1 MPCFHAQCLHLLG
14 VIVYLSSVLWF
25 TSFLMRIVVLL
36 YDVLLYDVLL
46 YGAVLYDVL
55 LYDVLLQSMWLVN
68 GFGDREVVK
77 LAAHPDGKHY
87 LALTNDGEVFSWG
100 NGDGGRLGHGDNM

>member
-1 MPCFHAQCLHLLG
+1 MK
-14 VIVYLSSVLWF
+14 
-25 TSFLMRIVVLL
+25 
-36 YDVLLYDVLL
+36 
-46 YGAVLYDVL
+46 
-55 LYDVLLQSMWLVN
+55 LLQSMWLIG

-87 LALTNDGEVFSWG
+87 LALTKDGEVMSWG

>member
-1 MPCFHAQCLHLLG
+1 MHNAVMFTWCYYIFKQC
-14 VIVYLSSVLWF
+14 LWF
-25 TSFLMRIVVLL
+25 TCLLMRIVVLL
-36 YDVLLYDVLL
+36 HDVL
-46 YGAVLYDVL
+46 LYDVL
-55 LYDVLLQSMWLVN
+55 LYDVLLQSMWLEN